1 MDHCADTVQVARCQ
15 SRSGMLCSWTSP
27 QSCVRREE
35 GLPRVA
41 AERYV
46 FLHPGRLGD
55 DLENLSTVCAM
66 RLNELYTATALQH
79 SLRPSCDHE
88 VFLTKACYE

>member
-1 MDHCADTVQVARCQ
+1 MDHCADGQVARCQ

-46 FLHPGRLGD
+46 FLHPGRLGWSQ
-55 DLENLSTVCAM
+55 LMPNTSPGV
-66 RLNELYTATALQH
+66 RLNELNTALAAQN
-79 SLRPSCDHE
+79 SLRPTCVRE
-88 VFLTKACYE
+88 VFL

>member
-1 MDHCADTVQVARCQ
+1 MPKPLGHALLMDEP
-15 SRSGMLCSWTSP
+15 P

-46 FLHPGRLGD
+46 FLFTQVDFGR
-55 DLENLSTVCAM
+55 
-66 RLNELYTATALQH
+66 
-79 SLRPSCDHE
+79 
-88 VFLTKACYE
+88 